1 MKRSALQCVA
11 GFVGATLIVVGVVW
25 TCRQLSS
32 PTQLNAAQ
40 ETRENNLARFS
51 PPQEKQSRTPKSAA
65 SKQNKLT
72 SKNGSEQVG
81 KKVRPVSATSQLSL
95 SIVESEVKDENSLP
109 DPVANLEPVA
119 TPLPD
124 PLEDVESFPSDDFP
138 TSAINALPPS
148 DPSDS
153 LPTAVSLDG
162 ANELPDSP
170 FPIGVDVPNA
180 LPVDDEDAPFSSSTP
195 KVAES
200 SLSLQEV
207 ENPSQGFPTIPS
219 SPIGSGPLQKSR
231 PDSDSAVSQ
240 DPNLVNETRQIP
252 TIGTTPLETVVS
264 LSQND
269 RKAVSNYVN
278 AVVAGLPTP
287 GDSEL
292 EGPQTTQIVV
302 EKIAPEEVQTNK
314 PTSITIK
321 VKNNGTKSVR
331 NILLHDLIPTG
342 AQFVSAEANV
352 SPTPQ
357 GDLFWPVF
365 DLEPQREKKFEYTII
380 PSQEGDFGSVAT
392 VLLPIEASCKI
403 KSSKPLLKVEA
414 SAPESIELGENVN
427 FEIVV
432 SNIGTGAA
440 YNVALLETIPE
451 GLYHPNGS
459 ALDNKLGTLKAG
471 ESKRLPLTLKTVA
484 PGKCVNKLSVSADD
498 CDPQEVE
505 TALNVTSPK
514 LELGIKGVANAY
526 LEQSTVY
533 RMTIRNVG
541 DAAARDV
548 KLVAQLPESLR
559 FVKANN
565 LGAYKEDEHSVYWDL
580 AELPAQTDGE
590 VELTVKSTKADK
602 VELLFSASGPNN
614 LTVQTSKTIGIDGL
628 PALAFS
634 ATSSDALVEVGRELE
649 YTIEIVNNGT
659 KASSNVVLQILAP
672 EAISILAT
680 DGPTQA
686 TNRNG
691 VVVFDRIPEIG
702 PKSTATY
709 KVKASANQA
718 GDCRIGFQLS
728 SDDLEPLVKEINT
741 RVYE

>member
-40 ETRENNLARFS
+40 EARENGFARFS
-51 PPQEKQSRTPKSAA
+51 PPQQQQSRTPQSTVSAQK
-65 SKQNKLT
+65 KQT
-72 SKNGSEQVG
+72 SKNDSEQVR

-95 SIVESEVKDENSLP
+95 SIVESDAIDDRGLQDSGANI
-109 DPVANLEPVA
+109 DPIAA
-119 TPLPD
+119 PLPD
-124 PLEDVESFPSDDFP
+124 PLEDPESFPGDDFP
-138 TSAINALPPS
+138 TSAINALPPRDS
-148 DPSDS
+148 SDS
-153 LPTAVSLDG
+153 LPTAVNLNG
-162 ANELPDSP
+162 ADELPDAS
-170 FPIGVDVPNA
+170 FPIGVDVPNN
-180 LPVDDEDAPFSSSTP
+180 LPIEDEDAPFSSSKP
-195 KVAES
+195 KVAEP

-207 ENPSQGFPTIPS
+207 DDSSQSFPTIPS
-219 SPIGSGPLQKSR
+219 SPVAPGTLR
-231 PDSDSAVSQ
+231 ELHPDSNPVASQ
-240 DPNLVNETRQIP
+240 DPDFGSETRQIP
-252 TIGTTPLETVVS
+252 AIGTTPLETVVS
-264 LSQND
+264 FSQDD

-278 AVVAGLPTP
+278 TVVTGLPTP

-321 VKNNGTKSVR
+321 VKNNGNKTVR
-331 NILLHDLIPTG
+331 NVLLHDLIPAG

-365 DLEPQREKKFEYTII
+365 DLEPQREKRFEYTIV

-432 SNIGTGAA
+432 ANIGTGAA

-498 CDPQEVE
+498 CAPQEVE
-505 TALNVTSPK
+505 TTLNVTSPK

-634 ATSSDALVEVGRELE
+634 ATSSDALVESGRELE
-649 YTIEIVNNGT
+649 YTVEIVNNGT

-686 TNRNG
+686 SNRNG

-709 KVKASANQA
+709 KIKASANQA

>member
-40 ETRENNLARFS
+40 TTHEGEVARLSQPQPLAKAVKPTGATQKKIASEND
-51 PPQEKQSRTPKSAA
+51 SA
-65 SKQNKLT
+65 QT
-72 SKNGSEQVG
+72 
-81 KKVRPVSATSQLSL
+81 KKKARPVPETSQLTL
-95 SIVESEVKDENSLP
+95 SIVEPESLKEEKRSP
-109 DPVANLEPVA
+109 QVASSEPVQESFDSA
-119 TPLPD
+119 PSFPADDFPVPPVDSFPESDSPISLSNNVGFDDADEPTNAPFSINQNVPSPLPV
-124 PLEDVESFPSDDFP
+124 EEEHESFPS
-138 TSAINALPPS
+138 SAANA
-148 DPSDS
+148 
-153 LPTAVSLDG
+153 
-162 ANELPDSP
+162 
-170 FPIGVDVPNA
+170 
-180 LPVDDEDAPFSSSTP
+180 P
-195 KVAES
+195 KP

-207 ENPSQGFPTIPS
+207 NDELTQTFPTPANSALPS
-219 SPIGSGPLQKSR
+219 EETTEKFEESVSEVR
-231 PDSDSAVSQ
+231 PTQ
-240 DPNLVNETRQIP
+240 DIASETRQIP
-252 TIGTTPLETVVS
+252 TIGTAPLETVVPF
-264 LSQND
+264 SQDD
-269 RKAVSNYVN
+269 RKAVSNYIN

-292 EGPQTTQIVV
+292 EGPQTTQIIV

-314 PTSITIK
+314 PASITIK
-321 VKNNGTKSVR
+321 VKNNGPKAIH
-331 NILLHDLIPTG
+331 NLLLHDVIPSG
-342 AQFVSAEANV
+342 AQFVSSDANV

-365 DLEPQREKKFEYTII
+365 DLDSQREKKFEYAIV
-380 PSQEGDFGSVAT
+380 PSKEGDFGSVAT

-414 SAPESIELGENVN
+414 SAPESVELGENVN

-432 SNIGTGAA
+432 SNIGTGSA

-484 PGKCVNKLSVSADD
+484 AGKCVNKLSVSADD
-498 CDPQEVE
+498 CEPQEVE
-505 TALNVTSPK
+505 TLLNVTSPK

-533 RMTIRNVG
+533 RMTIKNTG
-541 DAAARDV
+541 DASARDI

-602 VELLFSASGPNN
+602 VEILFSASGPNN
-614 LTVQTSKTIGIDGL
+614 LNVTTSKSIAIDGL
-628 PALAFS
+628 AALSFS
-634 ATSSDALVEVGRELE
+634 VTSSDVLIEAGRNLE

-659 KASSNVVLQILAP
+659 KASSNVILQVLAP
-672 EAISILAT
+672 EAIEILAT

-686 TNRNG
+686 SNRNG
-691 VVVFDRIPEIG
+691 VVVFDSIPEIG

-709 KVKASANQA
+709 KIKASAKQA
-718 GDCRIGFQLS
+718 GDCRVRFQLS